1 LPGFIKKPV
10 PKGHQKRGGVA
21 GQRREM
27 QKGSLDSFFVT
38 PVCPGEQ
45 RFLMESPEREKETF
59 VYVE

>member
-1 LPGFIKKPV
+1 
-10 PKGHQKRGGVA
+10 
-21 GQRREM
+21 M